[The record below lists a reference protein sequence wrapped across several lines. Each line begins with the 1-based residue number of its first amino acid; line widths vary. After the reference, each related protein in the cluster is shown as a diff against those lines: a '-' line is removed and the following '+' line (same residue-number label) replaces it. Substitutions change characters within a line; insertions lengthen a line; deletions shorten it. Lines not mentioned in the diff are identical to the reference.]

1 MEKVKWFTKLKN
13 ILISDI
19 YFKVYKRQKFN
30 DADFNDFINIVE
42 NSNNIIS
49 LFNIEFNYLLNFTF
63 KRRYD
68 KYGIIKN
75 VLLRKIKECPL
86 PLIDEN
92 LKKEL
97 NIIIKDKYSNGLI
110 ELNTC
115 NEYILKYLDD
125 ESLLTRCILKDKTDI
140 SREISIYI
148 LATVIED
155 FAMNKEVEITKRIL
169 NDDINIDINNKLI
182 VHVDPFLIVNKN
194 KPIGQFVSS
203 KNIIRLNELDVI
215 NLEYKNIKILDTIF
229 HEIFHSVQLYSQ
241 LNDLN
246 LILNTIDDE
255 MRKENKLSKIL
266 KAKVNYNESEDFTF
280 INYLSYMMK
289 KENLLASI
297 IGFDYYNELNYKLK
311 FIEISARLNAHIE
324 LKKYLSSIDI
334 NEIYFYYKKVDID
347 KIITG
352 EKINLNKAMS
362 KKIKNEKSENLNDIF
377 SRYLNS
383 NLIEK
388 YKFLNIEYN
397 ENCSLKNAQQLL
409 NDLELK
415 ISKTN
420 DVDKI
425 NKLLDLYYN
434 LIINNYDKSSIIEY
448 NANNKFVIDL
458 KKKLLNL

>member
-1 MEKVKWFTKLKN
+1 MKN

-68 KYGIIKN
+68 KYEIIKN
-75 VLLRKIKECPL
+75 VLLRKMKECQL

-148 LATVIED
+148 LETVIED

-255 MRKENKLSKIL
+255 MRKDNKLSKIL
-266 KAKVNYNESEDFTF
+266 KEKVIYNESEDFIF

-347 KIITG
+347 KIITS

-397 ENCSLKNAQQLL
+397 ANCSLKNAQQLL